1 MNDLDKNQRLQ
12 IRHDLWVSELGQD
25 IITSFK
31 KSKEILLKEALTIS
45 DPTLI
50 AEKINEAKGVDLIL
64 NKILMEIQLAEKKEG
79 KE

>member
-64 NKILMEIQLAEKKEG
+64 NKILMETQSAKKKEG

>member
-31 KSKEILLKEALTIS
+31 KSKEILLEEALTTS

>member
-1 MNDLDKNQRLQ
+1 MNELDKNQRLQ

-64 NKILMEIQLAEKKEG
+64 NKILMETQSAKKKEG

>member
-31 KSKEILLKEALTIS
+31 KSKEILLKEALTTS

>member
-31 KSKEILLKEALTIS
+31 KSKEILLKEALTTS

-64 NKILMEIQLAEKKEG
+64 NKILTEIQLAEKKEG

>member
-31 KSKEILLKEALTIS
+31 KSKEILLKEALTTS

-64 NKILMEIQLAEKKEG
+64 NKILAEIQLAEKKEG

>member
-31 KSKEILLKEALTIS
+31 KSKEILLKEALTTS

-64 NKILMEIQLAEKKEG
+64 NKILMEIQLEEKKEG

>member
-31 KSKEILLKEALTIS
+31 KSKEILLKEAFTIS